1 MTESIDATATFV
13 RRRALPVWRYLV
25 AMARYRPGQFLLQ
38 VLLRAIIFAVL
49 PQLGG
54 FVVQRFFDT
63 LTGDAPAAFTP
74 TALVGMVVAIGVART
89 VVVFIDVALN
99 NRWMFTIRAL
109 LRRNLFEHILD
120 RPGAAALPES
130 TGEAISRF
138 GGDVDE
144 AVGFLQEAMFMV
156 GYGLF
161 SLAAIVVMMGI
172 DVPITLVVFVPL
184 LVVVV
189 VVNLARQRFT
199 TYRRASR
206 KATGILV
213 DFIAEMFGSAQAVKV
228 AGAEDRMIGHMDELN
243 ETRRVAALRDR
254 VFHEIMHSVFYNA
267 VNLGTGLIL
276 LLSGR
281 AIQAGTFTVGDFALF
296 VYYLNFATEFTYGI
310 GSMLARY
317 RQVEVSFER
326 MVNML
331 QDAPPDA
338 PVRNKPVYM
347 SGDLPEVPYR
357 AKTAPDRLERLV
369 VHGLSYH
376 FAGSEHGIENVNLD
390 LRRGSF
396 TVVTGRIGSGKTTLL
411 RALLGLL
418 PQDRG
423 DIRWNDTPVSN
434 PRTFLV
440 PPRVAYTSQ
449 VPRLFS
455 ESLRD
460 NILMGLP
467 EDEVS
472 LDAAVKAAVLDED
485 VREMADGL
493 DTIVGPK
500 GVRLSGGQGQRAA
513 AARMFVRDA
522 ELLVVDDLS
531 SALDVETERQLWESL
546 FAEKEVTCLVV
557 SHRRAVLRRADHVV
571 VLRDGRVADEGTI
584 DHLLLT
590 SPEMQRLWRG
600 ETAPDDGDG
609 HHGRGEVVC

>member
-1 MTESIDATATFV
+1 MTQAEMAAQPFI
-13 RRRALPVWRYLV
+13 RRRALPAWRYL
-25 AMARYRPGQFLLQ
+25 AALARYRPGQFLLQ
-38 VLLRAIIFAVL
+38 VLLRAVIFAVL

-54 FVVQRFFDT
+54 LIVQRFFDT
-63 LTGDAPAAFTP
+63 LTGDAPATFTP
-74 TALVGMVVAIGVART
+74 TALVGMVVAIGLART
-89 VVVFIDVALN
+89 VVVFVDVALN
-99 NRWMFTIRAL
+99 NRWMFAVRAL

-144 AVGFLQEAMFMV
+144 AAGFLQEAMFLV

-161 SLAAIVVMMGI
+161 SLAAIAVMMSI
-172 DVPITLVVFVPL
+172 NVPITLVVFVPL

-189 VVNLARQRFT
+189 AVNLARQRFT

-213 DFIAEMFGSAQAVKV
+213 DFIAEMFGAAQAVKV

-243 ETRRVAALRDR
+243 ETRRKAALRDR
-254 VFHEIMHSVFYNA
+254 LFHEIMHSVFYNA

-338 PVRNKPVYM
+338 PVKHKPVYM
-347 SGDLPEVPYR
+347 SGDLPDVPYV
-357 AKTAPDRLERLV
+357 AKTAQDRLERLTV
-369 VHGLSYH
+369 RGLTFRYPE
-376 FAGSEHGIENVNLD
+376 GGHGIEGVDLD
-390 LRRGSF
+390 LPRGSF
-396 TVVTGRIGSGKTTLL
+396 TVVTGRVGCGKTTLL

-418 PQDRG
+418 PHQEG
-423 DIRWNDTPVSN
+423 EIRWNGVRVEN
-434 PRTFLV
+434 PRTYLI
-440 PPRVAYTSQ
+440 PPRAAYTSQ

-467 EDEVS
+467 EDKVDLEG
-472 LDAAVKAAVLDED
+472 AVKAAVLDED
-485 VREMADGL
+485 VRDMADGL

-546 FAEKEVTCLVV
+546 FAERDVTCLVV
-557 SHRRAVLRRADHVV
+557 SHRRAVLRRADHIV
-571 VLRDGRVADEGTI
+571 VLRDGRVAAEGTL

-590 SPEMQRLWRG
+590 SPDMQRLWRG
-600 ETAPDDGDG
+600 ETAPDDGNG
-609 HHGRGEVVC
+609 HHGAD

>member
-1 MTESIDATATFV
+1 MTQADTAAQPFI
-13 RRRALPVWRYLV
+13 RRRALPAWRYLV
-25 AMARYRPGQFLLQ
+25 ALARYRPGQFLLQ
-38 VLLRAIIFAVL
+38 VLLRSVIFALL
-49 PQLGG
+49 PQLTGLI
-54 FVVQRFFDT
+54 VQRFFDT
-63 LTGDAPAAFTP
+63 LTGDAPATFTP
-74 TALVGMVVAIGVART
+74 TALVGMVVAIGVASTT
-89 VVVFIDVALN
+89 VVFVDVALN

-144 AVGFLQEAMFMV
+144 AAGFLQEAMFMV
-156 GYGLF
+156 GFGLF
-161 SLAAIVVMMGI
+161 SLAAVVVMMSI
-172 DVPITLVVFVPL
+172 NVPITLVVFVPL
-184 LVVVV
+184 LVVVAA
-189 VVNLARQRFT
+189 VNLARRRFT

-213 DFIAEMFGSAQAVKV
+213 DFIAEMFGAAQAVKV

-243 ETRRVAALRDR
+243 ETRRKAALRDR
-254 VFHEIMHSVFYNA
+254 LFHEIMHSVFYNA

-281 AIQAGTFTVGDFALF
+281 AIQTGTFTVGDFALF
-296 VYYLNFATEFTYGI
+296 VYYLSFATEFTYGI

-326 MVNML
+326 MINML

-338 PVRNKPVYM
+338 PVIHKPVYM
-347 SGDLPEVPYR
+347 SGDLPDVPYI
-357 AKTAPDRLERLV
+357 AKTDQDRLERLTV
-369 VHGLSYH
+369 RGLTFRYPE
-376 FAGSEHGIENVNLD
+376 GGHGIEGVDLD
-390 LRRGSF
+390 LPRGSF
-396 TVVTGRIGSGKTTLL
+396 TVVTGRIGCGKTTLL

-418 PQDRG
+418 PRQQG
-423 DIRWNDTPVSN
+423 EIRWNGVRVDD

-440 PPRVAYTSQ
+440 PPRAAYTSQ

-467 EDEVS
+467 EDKAD
-472 LDAAVKAAVLDED
+472 LQAAVKAAVLDED
-485 VREMADGL
+485 VRDMAEGL

-500 GVRLSGGQGQRAA
+500 GVRLSGGQSQRAA

-546 FAEKEVTCLVV
+546 FAERDVTCLVV
-557 SHRRAVLRRADHVV
+557 SHRRAVLRRADHII
-571 VLRDGRVADEGTI
+571 VLRDGRVAAEGTL

-590 SPEMQRLWRG
+590 SPDMQRLWRG
-600 ETAPDDGDG
+600 ETAPDDGND
-609 HHGRGEVVC
+609 HRGTD

>member
-1 MTESIDATATFV
+1 MTQAQATAQPFI
-13 RRRALPVWRYLV
+13 RRRALPAWRYLV
-25 AMARYRPGQFLLQ
+25 ALARYRPGQFLLQ
-38 VLLRAIIFAVL
+38 VLLRSVIFALL

-54 FVVQRFFDT
+54 LIVQRFFDT
-63 LTGDAPAAFTP
+63 LTGDAPATFTP

-89 VVVFIDVALN
+89 AVVFVDVALN
-99 NRWMFTIRAL
+99 NRWMFTVRAL

-144 AVGFLQEAMFMV
+144 AAGFLQEAMFLV

-161 SLAAIVVMMGI
+161 SLAAIAVMMSI
-172 DVPITLVVFVPL
+172 NVPITLVVFVPL
-184 LVVVV
+184 LVVVIA
-189 VVNLARQRFT
+189 VNLARQRFT

-213 DFIAEMFGSAQAVKV
+213 DFIAEMFGAAQAVKV
-228 AGAEDRMIGHMDELN
+228 AGAEDRMIGHLDELN
-243 ETRRVAALRDR
+243 ETRRKAALRDR
-254 VFHEIMHSVFYNA
+254 LFHEIMHSVFYNA

-338 PVRNKPVYM
+338 PVKHKPVYM
-347 SGDLPEVPYR
+347 SGDLPNIPYLD
-357 AKTAPDRLERLV
+357 KTAQDRLQSLMVR
-369 VHGLSYH
+369 GLTFRYPE
-376 FAGSEHGIENVNLD
+376 GGHGIEDVDLD
-390 LRRGSF
+390 LQRGSF
-396 TVVTGRIGSGKTTLL
+396 TVVTGRIGCGKTTLL

-418 PQDRG
+418 PRQAG
-423 DIRWNDTPVSN
+423 EIIWNDTPVTD
-434 PRTFLV
+434 PRTYLV

-467 EDEVS
+467 EDKVD
-472 LDAAVKAAVLDED
+472 LQAAVKAAVLDED
-485 VREMADGL
+485 VRDMADGL

-546 FAEKEVTCLVV
+546 FAERDVTCLVV
-557 SHRRAVLRRADHVV
+557 SHRRAVLRRADHII
-571 VLRDGRVADEGTI
+571 VLRDGLVAAEGTL

-600 ETAPDDGDG
+600 ETAPDDGNG
-609 HHGRGEVVC
+609 HHGRE